1 MGFILIKRFL
11 KKERVVAMNKL
22 KLPKKERPIGFYL
35 HCNKH
40 KRSYANDSVIK
51 CKCEKLVYM
60 AKIHIPQSGDGTIVR
75 NLKAQNLDDALIEFR
90 ALKKQLH
97 DNSFQSIKIAKEVQQ
112 PIYFLDCIDAFM
124 AYLADEG
131 VAHHNKQYRSK
142 KVLKHAERAL
152 LYFGYALKENNID
165 PKILKFTDINE
176 MMVGYVHEYILV
188 TKGLSNKSFNNLM
201 NDIKRFMK
209 YIIKKYA
216 LKYESPFAEIKKR
229 KVTTDIKSISIK
241 EFTKLLTLVT
251 PENSNRPPK
260 EKKGL
265 SFYKKWFVTAFKLG
279 LFTGGRREEVVKLKW
294 NGIKYTPSGDLSH
307 IEIEHFKKNRA
318 NKNVIT
324 EDEREFKSVII
335 NQDLED
341 LLTELGYEEKKNM
354 DEYILAPEETTSRKH
369 MMGEMSAAFSKYYL
383 LLKTGEIK
391 QFKHLR
397 KTYITA
403 LYLEKGNQTNNF
415 TDHEGMD
422 ILYESY
428 IDKKVVLE
436 ARRKELKK
444 LGSLFKN
451 I

>member
-1 MGFILIKRFL
+1 
-11 KKERVVAMNKL
+11 MNNL

-51 CKCEKLVYM
+51 CKCKLVYM
-60 AKIHIPQSGDGTIVR
+60 AKIHIPGSDDRAIVR
-75 NLKAQNLDDALIEFR
+75 NLKSKNLDDALIEFR

-97 DNSFQSIKIAKEVQQ
+97 DNSFQNIKIAKEVQQ

-131 VAHHNKQYRSK
+131 VPHHNKQYRSK

-152 LYFGYALKENNID
+152 LYFSYALKENNID
-165 PKILKFTDINE
+165 PKNLKFSDINE
-176 MMVGYVHEYILV
+176 MMVGYVHEYLLV

-216 LKYESPFAEIKKR
+216 LKYESPFADVKKR
-229 KVTTDIKSISIK
+229 KVAKDIKSISMA

-251 PENSNRPPK
+251 PENSKRSPK

-265 SFYKKWFVTAFKLG
+265 SFYKNWFITAFKLG

-294 NGIKYTPSGDLSH
+294 NGIRYTSSGDLSH

-324 EDEREFKSVII
+324 EDELEFKSVII

-341 LLTELGYEEKKNM
+341 LLMELGYEEKKDM
-354 DEYILAPEETTSRKH
+354 DEYILAPEETMSRKQ
-369 MMGEMSAAFSKYYL
+369 MMSEMSAAFNKYYL

-403 LYLEKGNQTNNF
+403 LYIKMGDLTNNY
-415 TDHEGMD
+415 TGHEGMG
-422 ILYESY
+422 ILHGSY
-428 IDKKVVLE
+428 IDTNVVLE
-436 ARRKELKK
+436 AKRKQLKEM
-444 LGSLFKN
+444 GGLFEN
-451 I
+451 M